1 MRVDAPISIRGC
13 FSLTYFSEWI
23 ASCNDLLSVYTS
35 IGILKLFN
43 SGYNSF
49 NKTEI

>member
-1 MRVDAPISIRGC
+1 MRVDAPTSIRGRL
-13 FSLTYFSEWI
+13 SPTYFSEWI
-23 ASCNDLLSVYTS
+23 ASGNDLLSVYTS